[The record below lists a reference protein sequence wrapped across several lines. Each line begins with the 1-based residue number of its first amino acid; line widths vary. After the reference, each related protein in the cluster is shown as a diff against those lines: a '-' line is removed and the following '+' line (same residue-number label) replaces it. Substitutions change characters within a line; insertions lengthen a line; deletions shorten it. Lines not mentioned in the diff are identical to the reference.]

1 MSAYVKVG
9 INKSEDDG
17 RGRVVEAKEDIFG
30 KYIASELMLIK
41 SQKIYEE
48 VKWEILNALE
58 KAINSQTE
66 ADDIDS

>member
-1 MSAYVKVG
+1 
-9 INKSEDDG
+9 
-17 RGRVVEAKEDIFG
+17 VEAKEDIFG

-58 KAINSQTE
+58 KAVNSQAETDE
-66 ADDIDS
+66 AES